1 MVDWSNIWT
10 NYVTRVWLDEQQPKL
25 SGAILDYF
33 VHYSGISC
41 TSANL
46 WVAYR
51 LARHEPQYRLHVV
64 AAAPLQIL
72 LQNLG
77 STYHKRATYPLSEVA
92 QAQQAHIHA
101 LRACSL
107 G

>member
-25 SGAILDYF
+25 SGANLDYF
-33 VHYSGISC
+33 VGISC
-41 TSANL
+41 TSAIL

-64 AAAPLQIL
+64 AAVPLEIL

-92 QAQQAHIHA
+92 QALQAHIHT